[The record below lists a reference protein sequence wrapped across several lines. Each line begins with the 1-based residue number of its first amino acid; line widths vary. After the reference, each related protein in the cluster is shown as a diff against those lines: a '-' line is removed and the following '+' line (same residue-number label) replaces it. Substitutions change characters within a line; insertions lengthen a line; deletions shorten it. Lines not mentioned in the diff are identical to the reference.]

1 MRHLI
6 YVNIVIICLDLVM
19 LGFVYANLYELET
32 TIKPGI
38 YSVKLKL
45 EFAVL
50 NHLVRFSRA
59 SVNEASQPHDTI
71 SRDRERNRRG
81 SKYHEPP
88 REHIYTGGRHPSH
101 DGILRTTTIMV
112 GSGGKNS
119 KALASPSQDPIV
131 AVPSMG
137 NGEDGNHHI
146 VDSDKSSYPDLYN
159 TI

>member
-19 LGFVYANLYELET
+19 LGFVYADLYELET

-38 YSVKLKL
+38 YSVKPKL

-59 SVNEASQPHDTI
+59 SVNEASQPHDTV
-71 SRDRERNRRG
+71 SRDRERPRRG

-88 REHIYTGGRHPSH
+88 REHVFTGGRHPSH

-112 GSGGKNS
+112 GSGGK
-119 KALASPSQDPIV
+119 KTQALTSPSQDPIV
-131 AVPSMG
+131 PVTSVSK
-137 NGEDGNHHI
+137 GEGGIHHTTG
-146 VDSDKSSYPDLYN
+146 SDKSSSPNLYN
-159 TI
+159 TV